1 MVSHDLP
8 TATGMRPILLNS
20 CALAATTAEAKFRI
34 DAPITPS
41 RGARVIALDARAAE
55 VLSAIVGQQNGNTR
69 FYRTAGPER
78 LHAIAADPAGAHGE
92 PPLYALD
99 PELDGI
105 DLAVM
110 VATTPDGAQE
120 AAAIGSAC
128 HRRQVMT
135 AGVALATEED
145 LATLAILRPYARVL
159 LVSNDGD
166 DVPALLTALRA

>member
-1 MVSHDLP
+1 
-8 TATGMRPILLNS
+8 MRPILLNS

-34 DAPITPS
+34 DTPIAPS
-41 RGARVIALDARAAE
+41 RGARVIALDDRAAE
-55 VLSAIVGQQNGNTR
+55 ILSAIVGQQSGNTR

-78 LHAIAADPAGAHGE
+78 LHAIQAAPADTGPNGE

-128 HRRQVMT
+128 RRRQVMT
-135 AGVALATEED
+135 AGVALASEED